1 MKEFLEE
8 ILSLGVEVAVVETVK
23 VAVGLLTS
31 DLPL

>member
-1 MKEFLEE
+1 
-8 ILSLGVEVAVVETVK
+8 LGVEVALVETVK